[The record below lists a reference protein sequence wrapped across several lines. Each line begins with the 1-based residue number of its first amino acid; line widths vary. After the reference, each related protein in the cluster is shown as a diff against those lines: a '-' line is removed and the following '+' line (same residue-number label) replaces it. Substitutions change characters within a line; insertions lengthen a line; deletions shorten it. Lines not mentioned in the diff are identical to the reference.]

1 MVVLAGAAAALTT
14 FCSALLE
21 AVVVLLL
28 EEEEL
33 EEELLLLL
41 TSWKTGV
48 RVTQALPSLSQLP
61 FSRAFR
67 VSNLTCS
74 PLTKLVVLPPFLYCQ
89 PISFLPA
96 GTLPSYRLS
105 VRMVNSS
112 LAVKLFCGAAT
123 SSWAPSLSSTYLMVM
138 FFSSTSVFRS
148 A

>member
-1 MVVLAGAAAALTT
+1 MVAPVLGRTLVVLAGAAAALTT
-14 FCSALLE
+14 CFSLE

-33 EEELLLLL
+33 EEELEEEPEEEFPFSLL

-123 SSWAPSLSSTYLMVM
+123 SS
-138 FFSSTSVFRS
+138 
-148 A
+148 

>member
-1 MVVLAGAAAALTT
+1 MVLAGAAAALTT
-14 FCSALLE
+14 CFWLAEVLVVLLE
-21 AVVVLLL
+21 EVLVVLL
-28 EEEEL
+28 EEEL
-33 EEELLLLL
+33 PLSLL

-105 VRMVNSS
+105 VRMV
-112 LAVKLFCGAAT
+112 T
-123 SSWAPSLSSTYLMVM
+123 RP
-138 FFSSTSVFRS
+138 
-148 A
+148 